1 MMDIEDCGMNAFF
14 SPGVYDLRLKA
25 ADHYDNI
32 IGDHDQNDSLS
43 LCQHSCE
50 DTFVGAEDKQSKL
63 AWCNQGALFWQERL
77 KFTIMVLEL
86 KKMNSKLKPLGLV
99 SASRTGAIAMTRG
112 AEIFS

>member
-1 MMDIEDCGMNAFF
+1 MFF
-14 SPGVYDLRLKA
+14 VSLQASIDACNKGCDNFKA

-63 AWCNQGALFWQERL
+63 AWCNQGTLFWQEKL
-77 KFTIMVLEL
+77 KFTIQKSCETD
-86 KKMNSKLKPLGLV
+86 MNYFLLATIIRDFYTISDIIL
-99 SASRTGAIAMTRG
+99 T
-112 AEIFS
+112 

>member
-1 MMDIEDCGMNAFF
+1 MFFVSLQASINACNKGCDNF
-14 SPGVYDLRLKA
+14 KA

-63 AWCNQGALFWQERL
+63 AWCNQGALF
-77 KFTIMVLEL
+77 
-86 KKMNSKLKPLGLV
+86 
-99 SASRTGAIAMTRG
+99 
-112 AEIFS
+112 